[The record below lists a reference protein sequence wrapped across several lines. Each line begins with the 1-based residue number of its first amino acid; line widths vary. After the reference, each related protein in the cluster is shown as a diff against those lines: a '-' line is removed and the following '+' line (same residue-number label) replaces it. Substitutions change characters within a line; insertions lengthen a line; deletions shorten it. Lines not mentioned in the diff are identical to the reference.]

1 MSRLSEM
8 AKAKMNGCALM
19 TGREKAETITDEIV
33 TLTDIDIIKSEKGD
47 FAVYLVKEENGKYF
61 NGGQAITELGKEI
74 VSDEELMTDLH
85 TNGLKVRFSKT
96 KTRSGRDFT
105 SVEVF
110 D

>member
-8 AKAKMNGCALM
+8 ANAKMNGCALM
-19 TGREKAETITDEIV
+19 TGREKAETVTDEIV
-33 TLTDIDIIKSEKGD
+33 TMTDIDIIKSEKGD
-47 FAVYLVKEENGKYF
+47 FAVYLLKEKDGKYF

-74 VSDEELMTDLH
+74 LSDNELLEDLH
-85 TNGLKVRFSKT
+85 TGGLKVRFTKT

>member
-19 TGREKAETITDEIV
+19 TRREKAETVTDEIV
-33 TLTDIDIIKSEKGD
+33 TMTDIDIIKSEKGD
-47 FAVYLVKEENGKYF
+47 FAVYLLKEKDGKYF
-61 NGGQAITELGKEI
+61 NGGKAITELGKEI
-74 VSDEELMTDLH
+74 VSDNELLEELH
-85 TNGLKVRFSKT
+85 TSGLKVRFTKT
-96 KTRSGRDFT
+96 KTRSGNDFT

>member
-8 AKAKMNGCALM
+8 AKVKMNGCALM
-19 TGREKAETITDEIV
+19 TGREKAETVTDEIV
-33 TLTDIDIIKSEKGD
+33 TMTDIDIIKSEKSD
-47 FAVYLVKEENGKYF
+47 FAVYLLKEKDGKYF

-74 VSDEELMTDLH
+74 ASDSELLEDLH
-85 TNGLKVRFSKT
+85 TSGLKVRFTKT

-110 D
+110 E